1 MVLEVKNN
9 PVLFPKLSFEIIASN
24 YELKIK
30 GRKRADFKLA
40 EYLLLAAD
48 GEEIPDVAVFNL
60 ETQKW
65 EEHFCNQVE
74 ITSNYAGTVRYKR
87 DEFKPELLYAYIN
100 FIALQSSAS
109 FDIN

>member
-1 MVLEVKNN
+1 MVLNVNNN
-9 PVLFPKLSFEIIASN
+9 PVLFPKLSFEIIASS

-48 GEEIPDVAVFNL
+48 GENIPDVAVFDL
-60 ETQKW
+60 QEQEWK
-65 EEHFCNQVE
+65 EYYSSEVK
-74 ITSNYAGTVRYKR
+74 IISNYGGCVNYKR
-87 DEFKPELLYAYIN
+87 KEFKPELLFAYIN

-109 FDIN
+109 FDID

>member
-1 MVLEVKNN
+1 MELRVENN
-9 PVLFPKLSFEIIASN
+9 PVLFPRLSFEIIASN

-48 GEEIPDVAVFNL
+48 GEDIPDVAVFNL
-60 ETQKW
+60 TTQEW
-65 EEHFCNQVE
+65 EEYHCEEVKIF
-74 ITSNYAGTVRYKR
+74 SNYAGCVHYKR
-87 DEFKPELLYAYIN
+87 KEFKPELLFAYIN

-109 FDIN
+109 FDIK

>member
-1 MVLEVKNN
+1 MKLGVENN

-48 GEEIPDVAVFNL
+48 GEVIPDVAVFNL
-60 ETQKW
+60 TNQQW
-65 EEHFCNQVE
+65 EEYNCDE
-74 ITSNYAGTVRYKR
+74 IIITSNYAGTVHYKR
-87 DEFKPELLYAYIN
+87 TEFRPELLYAYIN

-109 FDIN
+109 FDIK